1 MVTDFADPK
10 LGMWAVEV
18 GSTSGHPGSPH
29 YDDQIQPWRE
39 GKWHYVSLAADTV
52 DGARLELCP

>member
-10 LGMWAVEV
+10 LGMWSVEV
-18 GSTSGHPGSPH
+18 GSVSGHPGSPH

-39 GKWHYVSLAADTV
+39 GKWLYLSLAADAV
-52 DGARLELCP
+52 DGPRLELGP